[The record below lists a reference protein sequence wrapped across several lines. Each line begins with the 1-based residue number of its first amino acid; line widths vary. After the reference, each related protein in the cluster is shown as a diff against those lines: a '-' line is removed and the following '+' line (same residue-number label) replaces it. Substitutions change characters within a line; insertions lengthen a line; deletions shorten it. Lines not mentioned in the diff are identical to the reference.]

1 MYNIINS
8 MKKEMLRR
16 RFSIKTIQSYIFCIE
31 KFLKK
36 VNNPKRIRKSE
47 IKEFLNDLSER
58 KRAGSTMNVYLSAIK
73 FLVNDVLRKNIN
85 LNLRYSKTPKRLP
98 IFLTRDEL
106 RRLFQSIENPKHK
119 LMIELMYSAGLR
131 VSELLHLR
139 ARDFEV
145 DMGYGWIRKG
155 KGNKDRPFII
165 AKRLKDEIVYYI
177 IENKLTQ
184 DDFLFARNRVIP
196 LTVRTVQEIL
206 KKAAK
211 KAGIK
216 KKVHPHMLRHSF
228 GTHLVEEENDLIDVQ
243 KLLGHNDVKT
253 TMVYVHTASPKM
265 ISVES
270 PFDNL

>member
-1 MYNIINS
+1 MTCIINS

-16 RFSIKTIQSYIFCIE
+16 RLSMKTIKSYIFCVE

-36 VNNPKRIRKSE
+36 TDNPNKIKKKE
-47 IKEFLNDLSER
+47 IKEFLEELSER
-58 KRAGSTMNVYLSAIK
+58 KRAGSTLNVYLSAIK
-73 FLVNDVLRKNIN
+73 FLINDVLRKNIN
-85 LNLRYSKTPKRLP
+85 LNLRYSKTPKKLP
-98 IFLTRDEL
+98 VFLTRDEL

-139 ARDFEV
+139 VKDFEI
-145 DMGYGWIRKG
+145 DMGFGWIRKG
-155 KGNKDRPFII
+155 KGSKDRHFII
-165 AKRLKDEIVYYI
+165 AKKLKNEIVYHI
-177 IENKLTQ
+177 MENKLTQ
-184 DDFLFARNRVIP
+184 DDFLFAKNRVIP
-196 LTVRTVQEIL
+196 LSIRTVQGIL
-206 KKAAK
+206 KNAAR
-211 KAGIK
+211 KAGIR

-228 GTHLVEEENDLIDVQ
+228 GTHLVEEKNDLTDVQ

-270 PFDNL
+270 PFDKL